1 MYIDV
6 DVIDVLDDCND
17 WEIDRVIDWLR
28 DNDYLTDLTPEKPE
42 NPNLM
47 EIEWEQTINK
57 LYSLRQR
64 LTQEEEQIIK
74 QIINKY

>member
-17 WEIDRVIDWLR
+17 WEINRVIDWLR
-28 DNDYLTDLTPEKPE
+28 DNDFLTDLTTEKIE

-74 QIINKY
+74 QITNKY